1 MSDKRVSAER
11 YWTRIFIPCVLILF
25 ALFMYVLFTLPQ
37 LQVVSAEIVQT
48 AIRRLNKNTRTV

>member
-25 ALFMYVLFTLPQ
+25 ALFMYILFTLPQ